1 MAKSVYERFGT
12 SQITGSDQSAR
23 RHTVI
28 AGETL
33 PMIAALEYGSNQ
45 YDSEAWRQV
54 AEAQDPPIDDL
65 DAIAVGTVLIIPALN
80 PTTT

>member
-1 MAKSVYERFGT
+1 MAKSVYERFGI

-45 YDSEAWRQV
+45 YDSEAWRQL

-65 DAIAVGTVLIIPALN
+65 DNIPIGTVLIIPALN